1 MNNIKENIQNEQIL
15 NILNFKKESLDNEDI
30 EIKQLNKVLRN
41 NIPNEYNVLKM
52 VGNDNFGKLYLLTNN
67 NKDKFI
73 CKKINKKPITNQI
86 YNQLNFELKLLKYL
100 GSNTSVKKF
109 INPCLDN
116 YIDKK
121 KNYIY
126 TIFPVINGITLGN
139 FKKNFNSLT
148 KNNSIEIKK
157 RLIKSL
163 LNAFSKIH
171 KLNIIHHNINEN
183 NIIVMIDDMN
193 TIDVKITDFGLGC
206 GFYKIP
212 KNDIYN
218 LKNNNYLQ
226 KKCDSKD
233 FKYNFKKIDLD
244 KLKNSTFLING
255 IKYDV
260 WKLGTIFINLIMPDI
275 DIDIDINDTIDIN
288 TNDYFI
294 DFNKKYREQILN
306 NIENVDNKLLLYLK
320 NIIEHMISD
329 KNDRKNCDYIMDNI
343 ILSEKYD

>member
-1 MNNIKENIQNEQIL
+1 MTNNKNQNIENNQNEQIL
-15 NILNFKKESLDNEDI
+15 NILNFKKDTLNNEPN
-30 EIKQLNKVLRN
+30 EIKQLNKILRQ
-41 NIPNEYNVLKM
+41 NISKKYNVLKM
-52 VGNDNFGKLYLLTNN
+52 VGNDNFGKLYLLIND
-67 NKDKFI
+67 NKEKCI

-86 YNQLNFELKLLKYL
+86 YNQVNFELKLLKYL
-100 GSNTSVKKF
+100 SSNTSVKNL

-121 KNYIY
+121 NHFIY
-126 TIFPVINGITLGN
+126 TIFPVINGITLGKFKHN
-139 FKKNFNSLT
+139 FKEL
-148 KNNSIEIKK
+148 NNNISIEIKK

-226 KKCDSKD
+226 KKCDSND
-233 FKYNFKKIDLD
+233 FKYTIKKIDLD

-260 WKLGTIFINLIMPDI
+260 WKLGVIFTDLIMPDI
-275 DIDIDINDTIDIN
+275 QISETTHNQNIDISTD
-288 TNDYFI
+288 DYFNN
-294 DFNKKYREQILN
+294 FNKKYREHILD
-306 NIENVDNKLLLYLK
+306 NINNVDDTLLLYLK
-320 NIIEHMISD
+320 KQKID
-329 KNDRKNCDYIMDNI
+329 V
-343 ILSEKYD
+343 